1 MFECIKKIWNNF
13 QKAELKQSLP
23 LDTFNNSTDQSV
35 IEKEDKEF
43 IELADKAYKDH
54 VMTEPTAVCTPEFL
68 NAEVAK
74 EALKWIGVTEK
85 GGDNKGPEVERFQK
99 AVDGKA
105 VGEPWCM
112 SFIQF
117 IIKEIEERY
126 GVKSR
131 IFKTEHVL
139 TCWNK
144 TPKNMRVGKPC
155 PGDVICW
162 NFTGTTSGHGGFIET
177 MMVNRCM
184 VKTIEGNTSGPGS
197 RIVREGDGVYL
208 KTRHLTSGKKF
219 RILGLI
225 RPF

>member
-1 MFECIKKIWNNF
+1 MFECIKKLFRKKRKLTPENCAKHLEEFYTAISRID
-13 QKAELKQSLP
+13 L
-23 LDTFNNSTDQSV
+23 TT
-35 IEKEDKEF
+35 EKGH
-43 IELADKAYKDH
+43 YK
-54 VMTEPTAVCTPEFL
+54 PEFL

-74 EALKWIGVTEK
+74 EALKWIGVIEK

-117 IIKEIEERY
+117 IIREIEERY

-162 NFTGTTSGHGGFIET
+162 NFAGTTSGHGGIIET
-177 MMVNRCM
+177 MMVNKCM